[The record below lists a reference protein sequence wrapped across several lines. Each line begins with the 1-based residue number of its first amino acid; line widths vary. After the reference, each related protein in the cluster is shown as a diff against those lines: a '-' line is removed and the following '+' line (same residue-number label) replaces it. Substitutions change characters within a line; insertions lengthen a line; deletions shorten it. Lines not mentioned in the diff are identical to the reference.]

1 MELWHQTFMQLL
13 NLRSVLLV
21 ALALP
26 LIGATACSSKDNP
39 DEIRRQTAEAT
50 ETMRRDTK
58 AVVEGVREGMRS
70 SDKAIDINSASR
82 ADLLNLPGMTQHEAD
97 RIIAERPFKNAHELV
112 ARHVIPQAEYDKIS
126 DRIIAGR

>member
-1 MELWHQTFMQLL
+1 MQLL